1 MTTRLLCPLATPLHA
16 ARTTFTTSGRTY
28 ASVDGRTIDV
38 ADFDAAAGASNGFAL
53 IAPVGPTSARPPLT
67 ANDGP
72 LHYLDSSLQ
81 KIVVWGG
88 TGFID
93 PATGAAV

>member
-72 LHYLDSSLQ
+72 LHYLDVTVGKIIVWAQTGWLDPSS
-81 KIVVWGG
+81 
-88 TGFID
+88 
-93 PATGAAV
+93 GAPV